1 MMTNYVFG
9 EYRFLVDFF
18 MLNLEKNLEGIE
30 VVSYKIE
37 GLKFSVFFSCYLP
50 SISKR
55 IQGQKELGNS
65 GINR

>member
-9 EYRFLVDFF
+9 EYRFLADFF

-37 GLKFSVFFSCYLP
+37 GLKFSVFSPAIYHL
-50 SISKR
+50 
-55 IQGQKELGNS
+55 
-65 GINR
+65 